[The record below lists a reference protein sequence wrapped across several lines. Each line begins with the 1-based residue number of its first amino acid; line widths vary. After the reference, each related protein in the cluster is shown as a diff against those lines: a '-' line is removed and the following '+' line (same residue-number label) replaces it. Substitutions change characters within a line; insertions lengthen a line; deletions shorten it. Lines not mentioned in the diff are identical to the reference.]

1 MQVPIDF
8 VIRSDGAA
16 GSAPVREYAE
26 RRLASALRRFEDR
39 VHHLTVRLSDVNGP
53 RGGVDSCCS
62 ITLQLV
68 DGRCIGVETTS
79 AWPIASVTHATKR
92 LIAAV
97 RREVDRAHAPTRRRR
112 PKGPDVCA

>member
-8 VIRSDGAA
+8 VIRCDGAA
-16 GSAPVREYAE
+16 GSAPLREYAE
-26 RRLASALRRFEDR
+26 RRLAFALRRFEDR
-39 VHHLTVRLSDVNGP
+39 VRHLTVRLSDVNGP
-53 RGGVDSCCS
+53 RGGVDSRCS
-62 ITLQLV
+62 ITLQLR

-79 AWPIASVTHATKR
+79 AWPFASVTHAAKR

-97 RREVDRAHAPTRRRR
+97 RREVDRAHAPRQRRR